1 MAFISRRGEDLHKTY
16 SLPVAR
22 HIALLRGVNIGPN
35 KRVDMARLRELLTG
49 LGYGDV
55 RTYVQSGNVV
65 LTSRKSAARLERDL
79 GKELSAEFGAD
90 IEVIVRTRDELAE
103 VIERDPLAGVAVEPK
118 RYQVTFLSAEAD
130 ADAAGKVAAAAAGSE
145 QAIVSG
151 REIYAW
157 HPDGV
162 GRSKLATLLA
172 GRGLGV
178 TATSRNWNTVTK
190 LLALADE

>member
-1 MAFISRRGEDLHKTY
+1 M
-16 SLPVAR
+16 AR

-35 KRVDMARLRELLTG
+35 KRVDMPRLRELLTG

-55 RTYVQSGNVV
+55 RTYVQSGNII
-65 LTSRKSAARLERDL
+65 LTSRKSPRRMERDL
-79 GKELSAEFGAD
+79 RQEVATGLGVD
-90 IEVIVRTRDELAE
+90 TEVIVRTRDELAG
-103 VIERDPLAGVAVEPK
+103 VIERDPLGKLATNPK
-118 RYQVTFLSAEAD
+118 RYQVSFLSGEPGPEVARKL
-130 ADAAGKVAAAAAGSE
+130 AAVAAPPE
-145 QAIVSG
+145 QVVISG

-178 TATSRNWNTVTK
+178 TATSRNWNTVTT